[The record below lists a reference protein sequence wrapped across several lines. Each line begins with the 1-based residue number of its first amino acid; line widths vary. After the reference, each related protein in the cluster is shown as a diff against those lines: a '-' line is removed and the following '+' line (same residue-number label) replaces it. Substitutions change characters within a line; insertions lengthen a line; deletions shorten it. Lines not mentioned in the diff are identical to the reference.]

1 MLHVQDLQ
9 DLLLQN
15 YHDISKEHLQQ
26 ELKDIFDLIDQVLE
40 HMKQEYKVGEYNYN
54 FKQTFKHLYKKSYHS
69 SKTELQRQKDII
81 VHYRE
86 MLQLDM
92 MVMTQH
98 MSELLS
104 HDILDSALLRQYQHK
119 ITEIQKTIAHFAAVI
134 KSLKEMIVEK

>member
-9 DLLLQN
+9 DMLLQN
-15 YHDISKEHLQQ
+15 YHDISKESLQQ
-26 ELKDIFDLIDQVLE
+26 ELKDIFDLIDQTFE

-69 SKTELQRQKDII
+69 SKTELQRKKDLI

-86 MLQLDM
+86 MLQVDM

-104 HDILDSALLRQYQHK
+104 HDILDSALLRQYQHN
-119 ITEIQKTIAHFAAVI
+119 ITDIQKTIAHFAAVI
-134 KSLKEMIVEK
+134 KSLKEIIVEK